1 MSEFPNEC
9 SLALVILV
17 HQRNHISWSKAKLSF
32 EAALI
37 EFHLFHLG
45 PGPQGFPPQHWPR
58 QLGLPQRPLGTTP
71 RRHGGR
77 PKMFEEAKV
86 KRTSA
91 QPGWFGFNV
100 GNVFDVDMTQ
110 LSGNWHG
117 TEQQLRNVIQLPI
130 FGGFHV
136 RSSAFCSACHR
147 PASGWCVHPKPDFNT
162 IEGHRAQQ
170 SSRKDPHRQ
179 TSRNIHTFPRKCQQI
194 IKYSPAVSWYLRDS
208 DGKSPLKK
216 LGHAKV
222 MVVPS
227 QLSDFFVLLG
237 APEDD
242 KILFVSV

>member
-1 MSEFPNEC
+1 MIYSDCRKRFC
-9 SLALVILV
+9 KTCVTY
-17 HQRNHISWSKAKLSF
+17 QRYFRLMQPIS
-32 EAALI
+32 
-37 EFHLFHLG
+37 
-45 PGPQGFPPQHWPR
+45 
-58 QLGLPQRPLGTTP
+58 
-71 RRHGGR
+71 
-77 PKMFEEAKV
+77 
-86 KRTSA
+86 
-91 QPGWFGFNV
+91 
-100 GNVFDVDMTQ
+100 
-110 LSGNWHG
+110 
-117 TEQQLRNVIQLPI
+117 I

-147 PASGWCVHPKPDFNT
+147 GLDSCQSPASGWCVHPKPDFNT

-179 TSRNIHTFPRKCQQI
+179 TSRNIHTFLRKCEQI

-237 APEDD
+237 APEDV
-242 KILFVSV
+242 VSV